1 MTTEDLQLWQNET
14 ENFLFANPQLREA
27 MMDPRRL
34 FNQDETAIEVSK
46 TIAFCLCFLPFFRNF
61 IGNFTTFRLAQ
72 VHKDSW
78 QMCRP
83 RSSSVSPAQAENI
96 LLHPFCVQQ
105 TILSSL
111 HAVFTRVS
119 GMLHSLI

>member
-46 TIAFCLCFLPFFRNF
+46 TSVNLFWKF
-61 IGNFTTFRLAQ
+61 IDNHTNFRLAQ
-72 VHKDSW
+72 AHRESW
-78 QMCRP
+78 QMYRP
-83 RSSSVSPAQAENI
+83 RSSTVSPALAENVSQ
-96 LLHPFCVQQ
+96 HPTCVQLI
-105 TILSSL
+105 IL
-111 HAVFTRVS
+111 
-119 GMLHSLI
+119 